1 MKCDYLKTA
10 RPVKRE
16 DLSKVTE
23 TVAQMIENVRDRG
36 DEAVIE
42 YTRKL
47 DKIDRKELRITP
59 EEFAQA
65 RKELSPSLMEDM
77 QFGINQVRMFAQAQ
91 RDAIGNVD
99 LEITPGI
106 HLGHRVVPISD
117 VGAYIPGGRY
127 PILSAAQML
136 IIPARVAGFPES
148 SAVPLREKTGRCIQ
162 LFCMQPRSQVWMN
175 STVSVVSRRSRQW
188 LTGQRVSDR

>member
-117 VGAYIPGGRY
+117 VGAYIPGGGIR
-127 PILSAAQML
+127 
-136 IIPARVAGFPES
+136 S
-148 SAVPLREKTGRCIQ
+148 SQ
-162 LFCMQPRSQVWMN
+162 QPRC
-175 STVSVVSRRSRQW
+175 
-188 LTGQRVSDR
+188 